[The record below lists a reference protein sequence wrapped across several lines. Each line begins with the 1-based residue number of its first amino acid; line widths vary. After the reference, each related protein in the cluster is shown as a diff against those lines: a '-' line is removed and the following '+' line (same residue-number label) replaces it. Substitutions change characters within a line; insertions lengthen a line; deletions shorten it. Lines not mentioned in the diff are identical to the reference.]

1 MGKEK
6 KHDLAFIVSSSLDK
20 PDPNARQIIRSHV
33 MRGKNRRKRASDF
46 PRLGSWINQKTSQH
60 PQLDSA
66 AVPAPYFPLPMQ
78 MGSDLALT
86 HTIAYDM
93 QPYELDLVFKCEFG
107 TRVSLLC

>member
-6 KHDLAFIVSSSLDK
+6 KHDLALIVSSSLDK
-20 PDPNARQIIRSHV
+20 PDANARQAIRSHV

-46 PRLGSWINQKTSQH
+46 PSSRSWINQETSQH

-93 QPYELDLVFKCEFG
+93 QPYELDPVFKCGFG
-107 TRVSLLC
+107 TRASLLC